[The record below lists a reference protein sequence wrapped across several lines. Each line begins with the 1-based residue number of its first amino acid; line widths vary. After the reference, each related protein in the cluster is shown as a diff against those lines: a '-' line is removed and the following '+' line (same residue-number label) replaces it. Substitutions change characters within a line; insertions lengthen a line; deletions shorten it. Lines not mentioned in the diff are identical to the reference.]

1 VTQLSTQAQISRLIH
16 RFGFGP
22 KPGQFAQLM
31 AGGLESAQTAIFTVP
46 AVDPG
51 LVDLKTPT
59 FAKIGSLVSKAAKL
73 QDALQYYQL
82 VFWWLDRMVLSDNAL
97 PERMTWF
104 WHGHWATAISK
115 VNYSTPMLTQNQV
128 FRQNALGSF
137 DTMSQSMINDA
148 ALQYWLDGQKNLIA
162 APNENLSR
170 EFMELF
176 TLGVDNYSQA
186 DVTGLAKSFTGYR
199 LSASSLEAGVI
210 TFTPKFH
217 DTSTVTIL
225 GNTGAFTP
233 QDATALLTKQ
243 KSCQDFIAQ
252 RLWFRF
258 YSSSVPQPDT
268 TLSDAFATR
277 DIGAAVK
284 ALVYH
289 PALSS
294 PLHAQAKSPV
304 EWFVSSCRALNI
316 HPSKL
321 PTQSTVF
328 SALARMGNTPFNPP
342 NVGGWPPDEFWLGA
356 AQAQE
361 RINLSKYLVSNGD
374 LSPIASLPAK
384 QRVAAAAMWL
394 GVAGWGATTQ
404 QVLTSAASD
413 PARLAWLALNA
424 PEYVVN
430 Q

>member
-1 VTQLSTQAQISRLIH
+1 VAQLSTQAQISRLVH

-22 KPGQFAQLM
+22 KPGEFAKLM
-31 AGGLESAQTAIFTVP
+31 AGGVQSAQASILAVP
-46 AVDPG
+46 SVDTG
-51 LVDLKTPT
+51 LANLTTPT
-59 FAKIGSLVSKAAKL
+59 FAKIGSLVSAEAKN
-73 QDALQYYQL
+73 QDKLQYYQL

-115 VNYSTPMLTQNQV
+115 VNYPNPMIIQNQV
-128 FRQNALGSF
+128 LRQNALGSF
-137 DTMSQSMINDA
+137 NTMAQSMINDA
-148 ALQYWLDGQKNLIA
+148 ALQYWLDGQQNYIM

-176 TLGVDNYSQA
+176 ALGVGNYSQA
-186 DVTGLAKSFTGYR
+186 DVTALAKSFTGYKM
-199 LSASSLEAGVI
+199 SLEAGVA
-210 TFTPKFH
+210 TYTPKIH

-225 GNTGAFTP
+225 GSTGAFTP
-233 QDATALLTKQ
+233 QDATAVLTAQ

-258 YSSSVPQPDT
+258 YNSTSPQPDR

-289 PALSS
+289 SALSD
-294 PLHAQAKSPV
+294 PLHAQTKSPV
-304 EWFVSSCRALNI
+304 EWLVSACRALRI
-316 HPSKL
+316 QPSKL

-361 RINLSKYLVSNGD
+361 RINLSQYLVSYGN
-374 LSPIASLPAK
+374 LTPISVLPEK
-384 QRVAAAAMWL
+384 QRVAAAALWL

>member
-1 VTQLSTQAQISRLIH
+1 
-16 RFGFGP
+16 
-22 KPGQFAQLM
+22 M
-31 AGGLESAQTAIFTVP
+31 AGGVQSAQASVLNVP
-46 AVDPG
+46 VVDAG
-51 LVDLKTPT
+51 VANLATPA
-59 FAKIGSLVSKAAKL
+59 FAKIGSLVSKAAKF

-115 VNYSTPMLTQNQV
+115 VNYATPMLTQNQV
-128 FRQNALGSF
+128 LRQNALGSF
-137 DTMSQSMINDA
+137 NTMAQLMINDC
-148 ALQYWLDGQKNLIA
+148 ALQYWLDGQQNYVA

-176 TLGVDNYSQA
+176 ALGVGNYSQA
-186 DVTGLAKSFTGYR
+186 DVTALAKSFTGYKIT
-199 LSASSLEAGVI
+199 AASLEAGVI
-210 TFTPKFH
+210 TYTPKIH
-217 DTSTVTIL
+217 DTSTVSIL
-225 GNTGAFTP
+225 GNTGSFTP
-233 QDATALLTKQ
+233 QDATAVLTAQ

-258 YSSSVPQPDT
+258 YNSSAPQPDK
-268 TLSDAFATR
+268 TLSDAFAAR

-289 PALSS
+289 PALSD

-304 EWFVSSCRALNI
+304 EWLVSACRALSI
-316 HPSKL
+316 QPSKL

-374 LSPIASLPAK
+374 LSPISVLPAK

-404 QVLTSAASD
+404 QVLTSAQSD